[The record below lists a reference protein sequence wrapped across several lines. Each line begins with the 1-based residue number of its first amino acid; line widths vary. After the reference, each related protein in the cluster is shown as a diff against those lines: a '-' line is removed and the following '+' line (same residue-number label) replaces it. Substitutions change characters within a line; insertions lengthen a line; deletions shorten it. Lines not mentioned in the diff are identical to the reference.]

1 MLATEDGCQGAED
14 IAKAGHMGQAPK
26 NSARD
31 IKRSVLKNCDAPVP
45 YMVTI
50 PTWNSDTGSKE
61 YSDWPVLL
69 PHEMLVY
76 LVDSGRCTINDMA
89 DMDGRDDI
97 TIKHRKASFCAAH
110 GLGISTCI
118 PLVFHGDGLPMQKAT
133 HNQQTTE
140 VYSWNLL
147 CDRDGK
153 RYLFTN
159 IHKKFMCDCG
169 CRGRCTLDPL
179 LEVFAWSMKVML
191 GGRHPSVSHDGTKLD
206 IARAAKGNKPLGFTG
221 GLMQA
226 RGDWQFYN
234 AVFSFPAWNSGQMC
248 WKCRA
253 SQEGRFAYWKCGPT
267 AAWRSTRYTSGEFLD
282 NLQAQ
287 GVSINPLF
295 TAPGFTID
303 DVCIGRLHAMD
314 LGVSQ
319 EISGNIFWEAVLHL
333 RMPGRNQALRIH
345 SLWVRIKAYYAARK
359 PTSQLQK
366 LTQPMVK
373 KDKKPP
379 RLRSK
384 GAETRHLVP
393 YAVQLAQQ
401 LHDMYGTEHTHWVLD
416 MVTMLN
422 KLYDMMDKDYDHTEA
437 KRMSIRICVLYT
449 KLSLEAANENIRA
462 WKIKPKLHMMQELL
476 EYQGEELGNPR
487 GFWEYKDED
496 FVGIIA
502 TLALR
507 RGGPNT
513 PNACAAGVVDRYRAL
528 LQLGS
533 I

>member
-1 MLATEDGCQGAED
+1 
-14 IAKAGHMGQAPK
+14 
-26 NSARD
+26 
-31 IKRSVLKNCDAPVP
+31 
-45 YMVTI
+45 MVTI
-50 PTWNSDTGSKE
+50 LIWNNNSGRQD
-61 YSDWPVLL
+61 YADWPALL
-69 PHEMLVY
+69 PHEMLGY
-76 LVDSGRCTINDMA
+76 LVDPGNCTIQDMA
-89 DMDGRDDI
+89 DMDSRTDI
-97 TIKHRKASFCAAH
+97 TIKRRKASFCTAH
-110 GLGISTCI
+110 GLRPSTCI
-118 PLVFHGDGLPMQKAT
+118 PLGFHGDGVPMQKGT

-147 CDRDGK
+147 CDKDGK
-153 RYLFTN
+153 RYLYTN

-179 LEVFAWSMKVML
+179 LEVFAWSMQVLL

-206 IARAAKGNKPLGFTG
+206 AARSAKCNTPLGFTG

-253 SQEGRFAYWKCGPT
+253 SQEGRNAYWKCGPT
-267 AAWRSTRYTSGEFLD
+267 AAWRSTRYTRGEFLD
-282 NLQAQ
+282 NLIAE
-287 GVSINPLF
+287 GVTINPLF
-295 TAPGFTID
+295 TCPGFSID

-319 EISGNIFWEAVLHL
+319 EVLGNIFWEAVLYL
-333 RMPGRNQALRIH
+333 RMPGRSQKARVQ
-345 SLWVRIKAYYAARK
+345 SLWVRIKAYYAATK

-366 LTQPMVK
+366 LTKTMVK
-373 KDKKPP
+373 QDKKPP
-379 RLRSK
+379 RLKGK
-384 GAETRHLVP
+384 GAETRHLVGLG
-393 YAVQLAQQ
+393 VQLAQQ
-401 LHDMYGTEHTHWVLD
+401 LQDMYGTEHTHWVLD
-416 MVTMLN
+416 MVTCLN
-422 KLYDMMDKDYDHTEA
+422 KLYDMMDKDYDHAEA
-437 KRMSIRICVLYT
+437 KRLSIKVCVLYT
-449 KLSLEAANENIRA
+449 KLHHEAARDNINA
-462 WKIKPKLHMMQELL
+462 WHIKPKIHMMQELL
-476 EYQGEELGNPR
+476 EYQSEELGNPR

-496 FVGIIA
+496 FVGVIA

-513 PNACAAGVVDRYRAL
+513 PSACASSVVDRYRAL